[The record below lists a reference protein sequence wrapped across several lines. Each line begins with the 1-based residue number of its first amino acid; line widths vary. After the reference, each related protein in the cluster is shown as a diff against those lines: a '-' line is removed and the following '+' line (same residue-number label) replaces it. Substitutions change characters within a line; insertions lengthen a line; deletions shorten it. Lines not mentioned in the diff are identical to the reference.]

1 MIMKFIHDFQFDPN
15 FNLEIHVYH
24 DKVIFFFAISALKK
38 CL

>member
-15 FNLEIHVYH
+15 FNLEIYH
-24 DKVIFFFAISALKK
+24 DKVNFYLPYQHVKK